1 MTQRLLMIGPF
12 SGPPGG
18 ATVLFRQLVTELQ
31 KRPNVE
37 LHVIDTSSEVSRV
50 RFCRLFWIAF
60 RTTILIWKSDLVSL
74 HVSSVQ
80 AALYGFFVW
89 FLCAMRGRTWILRIF
104 GDGSIKHR
112 TMGTVNRLLFDWLLH
127 HCPLLLVETRA
138 AEAYFR
144 HRCGHVEWYPN
155 NRPLSPARS
164 LSDSTSAT
172 RFVYIGHV
180 KSSKGIRELLAAA
193 SMLGSEAKIAVYGPL
208 QDGIEPH
215 EFAGCVDYCGELS
228 PAEVPHVLSQND
240 VLVLPTYY
248 RGEGYPGVILEAFAA
263 GLPVITTRWQSI
275 PEIVTA
281 ENGILVEPRSAMELS
296 EAMQHLVHHPA
307 EFHRRRSGALRSAQ
321 LFDSALWTTRFIQIA
336 AELNSPRKQT
346 VVTPEPLGLGTD

>member
-37 LHVIDTSSEVSRV
+37 LHVIDTSSEVSRM

-74 HVSSVQ
+74 HVSSMQ
-80 AALYGFFVW
+80 AALYGFFVS
-89 FLCAMRGRTWILRIF
+89 FLCIMRSRNWVLRIF
-104 GDGSIKHR
+104 GDASIKHR
-112 TMGTVNRLLFDWLLH
+112 TMRKATRVLFDWLLLR
-127 HCPLLLVETRA
+127 CPLLLVETRA

-144 HRCGHVEWYPN
+144 HRCPHVEWYPN

-164 LSDSTSAT
+164 LSDNTAAT

-180 KSSKGIRELLAAA
+180 KPSKGIRELLAAA
-193 SMLGSEAKIAVYGPL
+193 SMLGSEAKINVYGPL
-208 QDGIEPH
+208 QGGIEAH
-215 EFAGCVDYCGELS
+215 EFAGCVDYSGELA
-228 PAEVPHVLSQND
+228 PAAIPLALSQHD

-248 RGEGYPGVILEAFAA
+248 GGEGYPGVIFEAFAA
-263 GLPVITTRWQSI
+263 GLPVIATRWQSI

-281 ENGILVEPRSAMELS
+281 ENGILVEPRSAVELL
-296 EAMQHLVHHPA
+296 EAMQYFIYHPA

-321 LFDSALWTTRFIQIA
+321 LFDSALWTTRFIQIV
-336 AELNSPRKQT
+336 AEFNSPRKQT
-346 VVTPEPLGLGTD
+346 VVTPEPLELGTD